1 MQESKPCL
9 ETIVMIIVISFDTD
23 IAQKLNTTPLKKI
36 QFVDL
41 VRKIIN
47 LLEHTLDNLITA
59 LIIWFI

>member
-1 MQESKPCL
+1 MQVSKPCL
-9 ETIVMIIVISFDTD
+9 ETIVMIIAISFDTD

-41 VRKIIN
+41 VRKMIN

>member
-41 VRKIIN
+41 ERKIIN

-59 LIIWFI
+59 FLIWFI

>member
-41 VRKIIN
+41 VRKMIN